1 MNRKDD
7 RTLDATSNDE
17 FAVASAMKWFVRVRR
32 TPVSDRDLGD
42 FGKWLMQCDS
52 HRGPGMSCHGA
63 CCFKTS
69 PFVGSRAVNDYG
81 NGG

>member
-52 HRGPGMSCHGA
+52 HRRA
-63 CCFKTS
+63 WNEL
-69 PFVGSRAVNDYG
+69 SRRLLLQDESIRWKS
-81 NGG
+81 GGE